1 MVRKTVGLI
10 VFEQMSA
17 DELAGSAQAFSRA
30 TISTGD
36 SPETGELSCYHL
48 LTLGIGTAR
57 CTTEC
62 GIMVKPKL
70 DINDAPPL
78 HTLIVPGGAGIYKSG
93 VDKKLTRFLGCRA
106 PVTGRIV
113 TLGSGIYPLAATGL
127 LDGRHVTTHWRV
139 ANELASR
146 FPKLRVTSNRLF
158 VRDGPFYTC
167 AGGAAALDLSLF
179 LIEEDCGR
187 QVALKLA
194 HELIVHLK
202 RSGEQEQ
209 YSEALRFQI
218 QSSDRFSDL
227 STWILCNLHGD
238 LSVEALAQRA
248 CMSPRNFTRLFKAAF
263 GKAPA
268 EFVTRARITEAR
280 RRLEVPRNNI
290 ESVATSLGFQSADA
304 FSRAFKREVGC
315 TPSTYREQLGVV
327 AGEFRLTANNL
338 SAPTLPPT
346 HKARAGQASAA
357 GTNRGEYKF
366 RR

>member
-17 DELAGSAQAFSRA
+17 NELAGSAQAFSRA
-30 TISTGD
+30 TISIGD
-36 SPETGELSCYHL
+36 APEAGEFPCYRV

-57 CTTEC
+57 CMTEC
-62 GIMVKPKL
+62 GVILKPQL

-78 HTLIVPGGAGIYKSG
+78 HTLIVPGGIGIHKSR
-93 VDKKLTRFLGCRA
+93 VSKKLARFLARRA
-106 PVTGRIV
+106 PVTGRVV
-113 TLGSGIYPLAATGL
+113 TFGSGIYPLAATGL
-127 LDGRHVTTHWRV
+127 LDGRHVTTHWRLAKDV
-139 ANELASR
+139 AMR
-146 FPKLRVTSNRLF
+146 FPRLQVTSNRLF

-167 AGGAAALDLSLF
+167 AGGVAALDLSLS

-194 HELIVHLK
+194 QELVVHLK

-209 YSEALRFQI
+209 YSEALRFQV
-218 QSSDRFSDL
+218 QSSDRFSDI

-248 CMSPRNFTRLFKAAF
+248 CMSPRNFTRLFKAVF

-290 ESVATSLGFQSADA
+290 ESVAASLGFQSADA

-315 TPSTYREQLGVV
+315 RPSTYRERLGVV
-327 AGEFRLTANNL
+327 AGEFRLAANHSPAL
-338 SAPTLPPT
+338 S
-346 HKARAGQASAA
+346 SIAA
-357 GTNRGEYKF
+357 GRNRGEYKF